1 MELHSSVVRTGAVE
15 YNQSDAYKDQNCN
28 QQRIVKC
35 SLLPGTL
42 QYTFTPYNRFTSSL
56 NLSPRSS

>member
-1 MELHSSVVRTGAVE
+1 MELHSTVVRAGAVQQD
-15 YNQSDAYKDQNCN
+15 QSDKYKDQNGN

-35 SLLPGTL
+35 PLLPGTL